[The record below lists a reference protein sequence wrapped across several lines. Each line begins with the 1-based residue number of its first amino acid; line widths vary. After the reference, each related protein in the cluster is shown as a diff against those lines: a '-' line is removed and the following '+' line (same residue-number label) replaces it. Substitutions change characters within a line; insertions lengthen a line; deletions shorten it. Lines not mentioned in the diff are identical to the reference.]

1 MSAHIQVKEKNTMKH
16 PLKSIVLLMV
26 MGNLAFI
33 GGCSNNREW
42 AGENRSKEYARNSF
56 NKEVIGFKSDY
67 PQSDWDLKRQTG
79 RLIGAEPILFIDD
92 DFILARKGLTRTLHP
107 LEKQPGPLTCPRTE
121 IFRNVW
127 THVEAMVPALDGK
140 SFLAYCSNRYADKDT
155 VIFTVYSTI
164 DGIHFEPINVDQ
176 IPPEQLWDDSPKGEL
191 PEHNNVLLFDEGYG
205 PLFQYYD
212 ATFCKIP
219 EETEYPYRALLINK
233 LPPPSKGGIWRS
245 KDGLK
250 WELLPNQHKLHVPFE
265 ANKPT
270 YDPFKNRYLA
280 YLRLWDPPA
289 KPVSSW
295 RKVLF
300 SESIT
305 TKRGIDWTEKE
316 LVFEANEADGPT
328 TDVYNMQVTAYAGV
342 YIGFPEMFQRKGFK
356 PELQGTLYNEL
367 AFSQDGRNWQ
377 RISQGQAFL
386 PLGSPG
392 NWDHGMVRIMS
403 NPVIINNELYFYF
416 QGIRGLHIHPQKPG
430 WGQRECGLATLRL
443 DGFCSLD
450 AGPEGG
456 TLLTVP
462 FWPKGKHLYINAD
475 AREGEIR
482 VEVLQEYSAP
492 GNKETGLF
500 GLENCIP
507 FSGDAL
513 AHRVEWKRGE
523 NFMDDFPDGWNVDLQ
538 NIDEGKTRNFSKRAI
553 ELRIHLRDAKLYSI
567 WFADGPMP
575 YEAGRLNPE

>member
-1 MSAHIQVKEKNTMKH
+1 MNEYTINRTMKYT
-16 PLKSIVLLMV
+16 LKSIFLLMII
-26 MGNLAFI
+26 GNLAFI
-33 GGCSNNREW
+33 NGCSNNREW
-42 AGENRSKEYARNSF
+42 SGECRSKEYSWNSY
-56 NKEVIGFKSDY
+56 NKEVIGFKSDF
-67 PQSDWDLKRQTG
+67 PQS
-79 RLIGAEPILFIDD
+79 
-92 DFILARKGLTRTLHP
+92 
-107 LEKQPGPLTCPRTE
+107 
-121 IFRNVW
+121 
-127 THVEAMVPALDGK
+127 
-140 SFLAYCSNRYADKDT
+140 
-155 VIFTVYSTI
+155 
-164 DGIHFEPINVDQ
+164 
-176 IPPEQLWDDSPKGEL
+176 EL
-191 PEHNNVLLFDEGYG
+191 PEHNNVLLFDEGNG

-212 ATFCKIP
+212 ATFCRIP
-219 EETEYPYRALLINK
+219 EETEYPFRALLINK

-250 WELLPNQHKLHVPFE
+250 WELLPDQHKLDVPFE

-270 YDPFKNRYLA
+270 YDPFKERYLG
-280 YLRLWDPPA
+280 YLRLWDPPV

-295 RKVLF
+295 RKVIL

-316 LVFEANEADGPT
+316 LVLAADENDGPT
-328 TDVYNMQVTAYAGV
+328 TDIYNMQVTAYAGIYV
-342 YIGFPEMFQRKGFK
+342 GFPEMFHRRGFK
-356 PELQGTLYNEL
+356 QELQGTLYNEL

-386 PLGSPG
+386 PIGSPG

-430 WGQRECGLATLRL
+430 WGQRACGLATLRL

-462 FWPKGKHLYINAD
+462 FWPEGKHLYINAD

-500 GLENCIP
+500 SLENCIP

-513 AHRVEWKRGE
+513 AHRVEWKHGE

-538 NIDEGKTRNFSKRAI
+538 YIDEGKTRNFSKRAI
-553 ELRIHLRDAKLYSI
+553 ELKIGWIGNS
-567 WFADGPMP
+567 
-575 YEAGRLNPE
+575 